1 MINNGFLDK
10 RMEEKVEVLRG
21 KYKIFVVWDAFDSLK
36 FSIVDTETGR
46 KEFIAY
52 DTLEENGYE
61 DMYDQK
67 KLEDKLE
74 EINLSVSDIVKLI
87 DLAIKL
93 CGINVALEA
102 VVDKQFTLK
111 PLYDIMDIVQDL
123 KLNKN

>member
-1 MINNGFLDK
+1 MINNGFLEK

-21 KYKIFVVWDAFDSLK
+21 KYKIFVVWDAFDRLEL
-36 FSIVDTETGR
+36 SIVSEETGH

-52 DTLEENGYE
+52 DTLEEEGFE
-61 DMYDQK
+61 DMYDQN

-74 EINLSVSDIVKLI
+74 EINLSVSDIVKLS

-111 PLYDIMDIVQDL
+111 PLYDIMEFLQNE